1 MPEVL
6 DRQPQ
11 HDRDADLTAPART
24 ALPPAFPPAVETDEL
39 AARRSLREQIAR
51 LERELAALFATTFP
65 RDGFE
70 WGVRSSRGGPRLL
83 PLGELE
89 RVRDDLAERLERN
102 RRQLDERAALEERNR
117 RRIEEMM
124 LEPERHKWALVSN
137 EDIGERGCKH
147 WQVQPRYGILGILG
161 NWWRV
166 RISSGCPLA
175 EGRGPRP

>member
-83 PLGELE
+83 PLGE
-89 RVRDDLAERLERN
+89 
-102 RRQLDERAALEERNR
+102 RAALEERNR

-147 WQVQPRYGILGILG
+147 WQVQPRYGILGVLG

-175 EGRGPRP
+175 GGRGPRP

>member
-1 MPEVL
+1 MPDLL
-6 DRQPQ
+6 DQQAELDGRTDVTGP
-11 HDRDADLTAPART
+11 APTAPVR
-24 ALPPAFPPAVETDEL
+24 ALPPAVETDER
-39 AARRSLREQIAR
+39 AARRELRKQIAR
-51 LERELAALFATTFP
+51 LESELADLFATAFP

-70 WGVRSSRGGPRLL
+70 WGVRTPRGGPRLL
-83 PLGELE
+83 PLAELE

-102 RRQLDERAALEERNR
+102 RRQLDRRAAVEERNR

-124 LEPERHKWALVSN
+124 LEPERHKWAIISN

-147 WQVQPRYGILGILG
+147 WQVLPEYGLLGLLK

-175 EGRGPRP
+175 GGRGPRP